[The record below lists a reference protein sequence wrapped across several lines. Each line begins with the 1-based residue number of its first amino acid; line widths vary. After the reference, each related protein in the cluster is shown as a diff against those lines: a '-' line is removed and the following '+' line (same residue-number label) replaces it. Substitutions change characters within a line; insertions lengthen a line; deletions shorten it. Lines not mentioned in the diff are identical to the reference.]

1 MADNVTDFIDENRSS
16 VLNSSTTLA
25 SLNIEKVAGKIAGA
39 VVQPAVWVLD
49 FAANDAPPDG
59 TDVSLWGLSLVSGPV
74 GWAAAATGILKG
86 AVDDRTRHL
95 LEQARAAEPQER
107 RKFMSACADYGWS
120 GQGINAQTIASK
132 GGTAWE
138 HPNGLWVYIT
148 DARGLLV
155 CDYRPVVAR
164 KIYQPLLPLRPA
176 GRESFRWHVI
186 RGGV

>member
-1 MADNVTDFIDENRSS
+1 MIPQ
-16 VLNSSTTLA
+16 
-25 SLNIEKVAGKIAGA
+25 IH
-39 VVQPAVWVLD
+39 P
-49 FAANDAPPDG
+49 
-59 TDVSLWGLSLVSGPV
+59 
-74 GWAAAATGILKG
+74 
-86 AVDDRTRHL
+86 
-95 LEQARAAEPQER
+95 EQAHELIDGSTLFVDIRDPQSYGMSHIR
-107 RKFMSACADYGWS
+107 DAVHLDNDSLTKFLADVPMNTRLVVYCYHGNS
-120 GQGINAQTIASK
+120 SK